1 MLIRPL
7 TLPPPP
13 MRYAIIRCCIRA
25 LCAAF
30 RVQNTFDGVLDTVE
44 SVFSTGEGVLGAVD
58 GVLDTVEDVLGT
70 RPGPLRILHV
80 GITVFKERERE
91 REREIERRRESER
104 DK

>member
-70 RPGPLRILHV
+70 RPGPLRMPHV
-80 GITVFKERERE
+80 GIIVLINIERERARERE
-91 REREIERRRESER
+91 RERARKR
-104 DK
+104 